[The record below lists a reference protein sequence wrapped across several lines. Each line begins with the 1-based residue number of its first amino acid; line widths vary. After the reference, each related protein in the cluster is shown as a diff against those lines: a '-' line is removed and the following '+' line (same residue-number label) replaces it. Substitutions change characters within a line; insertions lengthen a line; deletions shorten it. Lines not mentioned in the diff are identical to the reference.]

1 MEEKTLSSIELTFEN
16 VEGAT
21 ICAKDVGMLFID
33 NVRNTMTKYYSKK
46 LRKVSTIDNLVLQ
59 IRDTKT
65 KEWQS
70 PYSVEKMMLNERLFE
85 GDIVSI
91 KINYEDGAS
100 EEFSVTYDGD
110 ETNSI
115 QITRLCY
122 GDSWIAI
129 GKDALDMC
137 CKLMPGDKEEREYM
151 WQLYDRED

>member
-1 MEEKTLSSIELTFEN
+1 MEEKTLSSIELLFEN
-16 VEGAT
+16 VEDAT
-21 ICAKDVGMLFID
+21 ILAKDVGMLFID
-33 NVRNTMTKYYSKK
+33 NISNTMIKHYNKK
-46 LRKVSTIDNLVLQ
+46 IRKVPTIDNLVLQ

-70 PYSVEKMMLNERLFE
+70 PYGVEKMMLNERLFE

-91 KINYEDGAS
+91 KINYEDGTS

-110 ETNSI
+110 ETNSL
-115 QITRLCY
+115 QATELCY

-129 GKDALDMC
+129 GKDAWDTC
-137 CKLMPGDKEEREYM
+137 RKLLPQDKADREYM